1 MPGTRTRTS
10 LLFLLLAALS
20 PAHAHGQQ
28 QTATTQD
35 ATAEESAE
43 HVPAR
48 VMPRF
53 TTSVASGRRT
63 LVVRLRF
70 PNGGCS
76 MRRFVPLYRW
86 SGQTV
91 ELWFRNESTPEA
103 CDSGPDH
110 VVTVHLPPS
119 VARAGHLV
127 ITSHASAPTAVW

>member
-1 MPGTRTRTS
+1 MPGTRTRSS

-20 PAHAHGQQ
+20 PARAYGQ
-28 QTATTQD
+28 QTATTQV

-43 HVPAR
+43 PVPAR
-48 VMPRF
+48 AMPRF
-53 TTSVASGRRT
+53 TTRVARDHRT

-70 PNGGCS
+70 ANGGCS
-76 MRRFVPLYRW
+76 RRRFVPLYRW
-86 SGQTV
+86 SGPTV

-110 VVTVHLPPS
+110 VVTILLPPS
-119 VARAGHLV
+119 VARAARLV